1 MKKRLYRLVASLL
14 SIIMLCTSTTGSVF
28 AAESKNVENETS
40 TISTVSARS
49 TSMYLGNVTFT
60 GTNSGAWR
68 TVPGN
73 YARMCIAFKPVDGK
87 SYSTELYV
95 DMYQYSSKYIGS
107 LKCTTYTTSPDSD
120 GYYFFVS
127 DYFKINP
134 NSDCR
139 LKYLATSSG
148 TTYDPRRVSVHAW
161 YDYY

>member
-1 MKKRLYRLVASLL
+1 MKKGLCRLVASLL
-14 SIIMLCTSTTGSVF
+14 SVIMLNTSTVGSVF
-28 AAESKNVENETS
+28 AAGSTEVKNETS
-40 TISTVSARS
+40 MISTVSARS
-49 TSMYLGNVTFT
+49 TSMYLGSVTFT

-73 YARMCIAFKPVDGK
+73 YARMCIAFKPIDGI
-87 SYSTELYV
+87 SYSTELSV

-107 LKCTTYTTSPDSD
+107 LECTTYTTSPDSD

-139 LKYLATSSG
+139 LRYLATSSG
-148 TTYDPRRVSVHAW
+148 TSFPVSCAN
-161 YDYY
+161 